1 MNGFA
6 LVGVALVGVL
16 LMAGCGEAGSPSVP
30 TSVPTT
36 EGGAASQATA
46 PVVPQLTM
54 AVGTSVPGGGSVTG
68 DPLVPRDPSGSPL
81 PQTPT
86 VEVKT
91 VLTPD
96 ASGLVRVTLND
107 TGKVVVEMKV
117 GDTLELAL
125 GDVYEWEVTVSDTS
139 ILEVQAMSPPGG
151 ATQGL
156 YKAKSSGQTRI
167 EAAGEPM
174 CSKATPPCGMPSR
187 FVEISVM
194 VK

>member
-1 MNGFA
+1 
-6 LVGVALVGVL
+6 
-16 LMAGCGEAGSPSVP
+16 
-30 TSVPTT
+30 
-36 EGGAASQATA
+36 
-46 PVVPQLTM
+46 M
-54 AVGTSVPGGGSVTG
+54 AVGTSVSGGGNVTG

-86 VEVKT
+86 VMVET

-96 ASGLVRVTLND
+96 VSGLVRVTLND
-107 TGKVVVEMKV
+107 RGKAVVEMKV

-125 GDVYEWEVTVSDTS
+125 GEIYEWEVTVGDTS

-156 YKAKSSGQTRI
+156 YKAKGPGQTRI

-174 CSKATPPCGMPSR
+174 CSKSSPPCGMPSR
-187 FVEISVM
+187 FVEIDVT
-194 VK
+194 VR